1 MVYDAAQGR
10 RLDIPCYE
18 RQSLDPEQTLTGP
31 ALVVED
37 ETTTFVPSGYVARR
51 SRLGSLVLDDTHA
64 AQRRQ
69 ANAAN
74 KDNAS

>member
-1 MVYDAAQGR
+1 
-10 RLDIPCYE
+10 
-18 RQSLDPEQTLTGP
+18 
-31 ALVVED
+31 
-37 ETTTFVPSGYVARR
+37 VARR